1 MCSSDL
7 IADATKGNYAEQ
19 MLKKEN
25 VALKKTIEDLQK
37 NIPSE
42 QEIVALKQ
50 DNEELKNKVKSLET
64 AISKSGKGEMDLLKF
79 ENKTLKAEVQSLA
92 KRNLG
97 TVVVSVLLLVA
108 TLCVCVLL

>member
-1 MCSSDL
+1 MQEL
-7 IADATKGNYAEQ
+7 EDATKGNYVEQ
-19 MLKKEN
+19 VLKKEN
-25 VALKKTIEDLQK
+25 SALKQTIEELKK
-37 NIPSE
+37 NVPDK